1 MPAPRCTPSA
11 FFDGANPSA
20 SVSSASNANKF
31 MHGISSNYPN
41 ATGYRNLGDRASGD
55 YYYSASSATQ
65 LAQIFNDIQKTI
77 TEKHVYTGVS
87 ITDELSEYAKQSDI
101 AYDKSTAR
109 TFDGKTFYKV
119 TSGVTLNVTGGKA
132 GETAPVLNTDY
143 ALWYSETATASSGP
157 NSTNRTSSRTA

>member
-1 MPAPRCTPSA
+1 
-11 FFDGANPSA
+11 
-20 SVSSASNANKF
+20 

-87 ITDELSEYAKQSDI
+87 ITDELS
-101 AYDKSTAR
+101 
-109 TFDGKTFYKV
+109 
-119 TSGVTLNVTGGKA
+119 
-132 GETAPVLNTDY
+132 
-143 ALWYSETATASSGP
+143 
-157 NSTNRTSSRTA
+157 